1 MRRLKLESFRFSFVF
16 FFLFLLLKLIICF
29 VVEGYKKI
37 TKISIYCKKYIFRGR
52 IVILIY
58 KIFLYRIFNNIKIYL
73 VDFWW
78 IDGLKF

>member
-37 TKISIYCKKYIFRGR
+37 MKISIYCKKYSEDDIKR
-52 IVILIY
+52 
-58 KIFLYRIFNNIKIYL
+58 KNCNIDL
-73 VDFWW
+73 
-78 IDGLKF
+78 

>member
-37 TKISIYCKKYIFRGR
+37 IKISIYCKKYILRGR